1 LRTACAQVPLAH
13 NLPVQSPAN
22 RRLGSDSPRII
33 IADDDR
39 DTVDTLSA
47 ILSHAGYTVHG
58 VYSGKEVL
66 PIARVIRPDA
76 IILDISV
83 PGMSG
88 YAVAH
93 EIRHSF
99 TEARRPLMIAI
110 TGIWNEASDRNIA
123 HQVGFDHHFAKPCD
137 PERILRLLEPL
148 KRPAR

>member
-1 LRTACAQVPLAH
+1 MVFAQVRLVD

-22 RRLGSDSPRII
+22 RRLGSDSPRVI

-47 ILSHAGYTVHG
+47 ILSDAGYTVHG
-58 VYSGKEVL
+58 VYTGKDVL

-76 IILDISV
+76 IILDIAV

-88 YAVAH
+88 YAVAQ

-110 TGIWNEASDRNIA
+110 TGVWNEASDRNIA

-137 PERILRLLEPL
+137 PETIVRLLEPL